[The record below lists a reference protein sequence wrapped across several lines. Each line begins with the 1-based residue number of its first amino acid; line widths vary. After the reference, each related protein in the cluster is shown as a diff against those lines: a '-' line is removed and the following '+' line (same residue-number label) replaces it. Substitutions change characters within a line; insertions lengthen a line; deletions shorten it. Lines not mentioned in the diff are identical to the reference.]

1 MDRDEKGRFIAKNQ
15 ASLIRERLGK
25 LGGRP
30 KLYDNPDDLLK
41 DAFDYFEWC
50 DDIQKGNYTLMGLR
64 GYRGLYSR
72 STWDNYK
79 KRSEFLDAI
88 LLLENILLTQAEH
101 RLRHGMGFMGGQY
114 FLKCHGGE
122 EWQDVNK
129 TEAKVD
135 MNNIEVVFA
144 GAKNEGKPL

>member
-1 MDRDEKGRFIAKNQ
+1 MMDRDEKGRFTEKNFW
-15 ASLIRERLGK
+15 AYVLK
-25 LGGRP
+25 NAGRP
-30 KLYDNPDDLLK
+30 AKYETPEALLEK
-41 DAFDYFEWC
+41 AYEYFEWT
-50 DDIQKGNYTLMGLR
+50 DQHEKGKYTYEGLKLWLGLDRSNWRDYSNRPEFSHVMGILKSMLLKYSEQKLGWAG
-64 GYRGLYSR
+64 S
-72 STWDNYK
+72 
-79 KRSEFLDAI
+79 FA
-88 LLLENILLTQAEH
+88 
-101 RLRHGMGFMGGQY
+101 GGQY